1 MQFEFVI
8 GILTGREYGSATSN
22 KSWTPVQT
30 AHKKCINLLGGE
42 ADLRDWTVPQT
53 AFEAHRSLA
62 SEADLPPNKLWT
74 LVAFVL
80 RSRPSMFLAGEA
92 LLALQL
98 PHPEAA
104 EVVLFSQNSPGEKC
118 EVWAAVECEP
128 AVALELVHPAGL

>member
-1 MQFEFVI
+1 MI

-42 ADLRDWTVPQT
+42 ADL
-53 AFEAHRSLA
+53 
-62 SEADLPPNKLWT
+62 PPNKLWT
-74 LVAFVL
+74 PVAFVL

-98 PHPEAA
+98 PLPEAA
-104 EVVLFSQNSPGEKC
+104 EVGLFSQNSLGEKC
-118 EVWAAVECEP
+118 IVWAAVECEP